1 MPFDQLNLW
10 ENQKDDKWLP
20 FKDAREIVRT
30 YGFEYKEEWEAF
42 VNGKLPKRNPL
53 PNNIPSNPDET
64 YHFTGWREWLDWL
77 VKPEDR
83 KVYSSF
89 FESRE
94 FVRSLKLKNKNQW
107 FEYINQEN
115 PIHLKFNLCI
125 PEKPNLEYQ
134 NKGWQDWNDWFGKNI
149 EFRDFSSSKKF
160 IGSLK
165 LKSFAD
171 WKIYCKGKSVK
182 FGKKP
187 KNIFAYPDIAY
198 KNKGWE
204 SWEDWLGIDLFMKDK
219 KEMISDL
226 PEGAVQC
233 LCKGRLPDCTVCDG
247 KGYYFP

>member
-1 MPFDQLNLW
+1 MPSDQLNLW
-10 ENQKDDKWLP
+10 ENHKENKWLP
-20 FKDAREIVRT
+20 FDDARKIVRS

-42 VNGKLPKRNPL
+42 VNGKFPRRNPL
-53 PNNIPSNPDET
+53 PNNIPHNPYET
-64 YHFTGWREWLDWL
+64 YHFTGWRGWLDWL

-89 FESRE
+89 FESIE

-125 PEKPNLEYQ
+125 PTKPNLEYQ

-149 EFRDFSSSKKF
+149 EFRDFSSTRKF
-160 IGSLK
+160 VRSLK
-165 LKSFAD
+165 LKSLAD
-171 WKIYCKGKSVK
+171 WKIYCKGKSEK

-198 KNKGWE
+198 KDKGWE
-204 SWEDWLGIDLFMKDK
+204 SWENWLGIDLFMKDK

-233 LCKGRLPDCTVCDG
+233 RCKGLIPDCTVCDG

>member
-20 FKDAREIVRT
+20 FNDAREIVRT

-64 YHFTGWREWLDWL
+64 YHFTGWRGWLDWL

-160 IGSLK
+160 IRSLK

>member
-1 MPFDQLNLW
+1 MSSDQLNLW
-10 ENQKDDKWLP
+10 ENRKDDKWLP
-20 FKDAREIVRT
+20 FNNAREIVRT

-64 YHFTGWREWLDWL
+64 YHFTGWRGWLDWL